1 MTNEVPRPYEVTHA
15 VISAAPIPAP
25 RPLRRTRTQNLVA
38 AALIG
43 AVMAV
48 LGPVAVTAGTVPI
61 TLQIFPVVLAALLLP
76 SGWAAAAMVV
86 YLVLG
91 AIGVPVYAHGTGGLG
106 VLLGPTGGYIV
117 GFVLGA
123 AAGASMRAF
132 LQVRFQR
139 LVADIAA
146 GVVTVGVVY
155 LVGWAWLAFG
165 PSHVPP
171 LAALAAGVAPFIVP
185 DLIKAGVAI
194 LVAISVRRGAGVH
207 S

>member
-1 MTNEVPRPYEVTHA
+1 V
-15 VISAAPIPAP
+15 
-25 RPLRRTRTQNLVA
+25 
-38 AALIG
+38 
-43 AVMAV
+43 
-48 LGPVAVTAGTVPI
+48 
-61 TLQIFPVVLAALLLP
+61 
-76 SGWAAAAMVV
+76 
-86 YLVLG
+86 
-91 AIGVPVYAHGTGGLG
+91 
-106 VLLGPTGGYIV
+106 
-117 GFVLGA
+117 
-123 AAGASMRAF
+123 RAF

-146 GVVTVGVVY
+146 GIVTVAAVY

-171 LAALAAGVAPFIVP
+171 VAALVAGVAPFIVP

>member
-1 MTNEVPRPYEVTHA
+1 MTNEAPQPYEVTHA
-15 VISAAPIPAP
+15 VVGAAPLPAP
-25 RPLRRTRTQNLVA
+25 RALRRSRTQNLAA
-38 AALIG
+38 AALIA

-48 LGPVAVTAGTVPI
+48 LGPVAVTAGAVPI
-61 TLQIFPVVLAALLLP
+61 TLQIFPVALAALLLP

-123 AAGASMRAF
+123 AAGSSVRAF
-132 LQVRFQR
+132 LRDRFQR
-139 LVADIAA
+139 LVADVAA
-146 GVVTVGVVY
+146 GIVTVAVVY
-155 LVGWAWLAFG
+155 LVGWVWLAFG

-171 LAALAAGVAPFIVP
+171 LAALTAGVAPFIVP

-194 LVAISVRRGAGVH
+194 LVAVSVRRGAGVH